1 VRSTIS
7 GEISQ
12 EDVLLKEGLLSACR
26 FISAVMFSLILNHI
40 ARALSEKRMNDW
52 SKKGRLSS
60 HEMHPQ
66 DDEQDGQ
73 REAHTLRHT
82 LLDQERVEREGK
94 RIHRKVCKAYAMF
107 SDQGSAFKYRVI
119 FA

>member
-1 VRSTIS
+1 MRSKIS

-26 FISAVMFSLILNHI
+26 FIFAVILSLILNHI
-40 ARALSEKRMNDW
+40 ARALSAKRMNDR

-60 HEMHPQ
+60 HEIHPQ

-82 LLDQERVEREGK
+82 LLDQERVERECK

-107 SDQGSAFKYRVI
+107 SDQGSGF
-119 FA
+119 